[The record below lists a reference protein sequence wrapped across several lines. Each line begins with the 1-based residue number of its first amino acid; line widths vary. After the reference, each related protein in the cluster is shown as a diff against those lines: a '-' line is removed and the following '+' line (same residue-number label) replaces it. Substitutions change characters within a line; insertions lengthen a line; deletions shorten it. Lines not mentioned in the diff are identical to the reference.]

1 MDNQAVEDLRS
12 DDRLKLKALYN
23 QYRAEFLGFGK
34 RYNLDQDALAD
45 VYQEAFLA
53 LRKRAINGKL
63 GNIQSSLKTYLFGI
77 GKHMIFDA
85 LKEKNRN
92 VSYESNMHLVGE
104 EIAEIELDAMP
115 PLTQEQSLLR
125 KYFKELGEKCRQVL
139 TLFYYR
145 GLNIEEIAQAAGY
158 GNANV
163 VKAQKS
169 RCLKTLRQL
178 INS

>member
-1 MDNQAVEDLRS
+1 MDNQVVEDLKS

-34 RYNLDQDALAD
+34 RYNLDQEALAD

-53 LRKRAINGKL
+53 LRKQAIKGRLYSVN
-63 GNIQSSLKTYLFGI
+63 SSMKTYLFGI
-77 GKHMIFDA
+77 GKYMIFDV

-92 VSYESNMHLVGE
+92 VKLEPNLHLAGGE
-104 EIAEIELDAMP
+104 IGEIELGHSP
-115 PLTQEQSLLR
+115 SLTQEQLLLR
-125 KYFKELGEKCRQVL
+125 KYFKELGEKCKQVL

-145 GLNIEEIAQAAGY
+145 GLSIAEIVKLTGY
-158 GNANV
+158 ENSNV
-163 VKAQKS
+163 VKAHKS
-169 RCLKTLRQL
+169 RCLKTLRQK

>member
-1 MDNQAVEDLRS
+1 
-12 DDRLKLKALYN
+12 
-23 QYRAEFLGFGK
+23 
-34 RYNLDQDALAD
+34 

-63 GNIQSSLKTYLFGI
+63 YDVKSSMKTYLFGI
-77 GKHMIFDA
+77 GKFMIYDA
-85 LKEKNRN
+85 LKEKKKTLP
-92 VSYESNMHLVGE
+92 YESNLHIVGE
-104 EIAEIELDAMP
+104 EIPLIEWDRTTN
-115 PLTQEQSLLR
+115 LTPEQILLR

-145 GLNIEEIAQAAGY
+145 GLNTKEIAEMAGY
-158 GNANV
+158 NNTNV

-169 RCLKTLRQL
+169 RCLKTLKQL

>member
-1 MDNQAVEDLRS
+1 MDYHAIEDLRS

-23 QYRAEFLGFGK
+23 RYRAEFLGFGK
-34 RYNLDQDALAD
+34 RFNLDQDALAD

-63 GNIQSSLKTYLFGI
+63 YDIQSSLKTYLFGI
-77 GKHMIFDA
+77 GKYMIFDV
-85 LKEKNRN
+85 LKEKKRN
-92 VSYESNMHLVGE
+92 VSFESNLHLVGDD
-104 EIAEIELDAMP
+104 IPEIELDPMP
-115 PLTQEQSLLR
+115 PLTQEQLLLR
-125 KYFKELGEKCRQVL
+125 KYFKDLGEKCRQVL

-145 GLNIEEIAQAAGY
+145 GLNIKEIAQVAGY